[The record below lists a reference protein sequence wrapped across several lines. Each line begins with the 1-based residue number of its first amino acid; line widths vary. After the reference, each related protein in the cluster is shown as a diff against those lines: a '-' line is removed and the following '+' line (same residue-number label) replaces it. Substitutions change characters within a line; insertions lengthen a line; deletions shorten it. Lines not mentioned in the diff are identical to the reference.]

1 MHWKP
6 LLLMMALVGLGW
18 LVTETLL
25 HAETC
30 TGTTCT
36 YLGSGTEPTTKVGGA
51 PLDNLK
57 QIVLTPKLNG
67 VTQAPVVIPATKPQ
81 GGGAF
86 SKTLTITTPACQITT
101 LSVDAHAENTLNVKG
116 PALTAAQSKDLT
128 LDPTCAPG
136 VGAFTLD

>member
-1 MHWKP
+1 MII
-6 LLLMMALVGLGW
+6 LLSLLSLFLFCLGTD
-18 LVTETLL
+18 VAS
-25 HAETC
+25 AETC

-36 YLGSGTEPTTKVGGA
+36 YTASGTEPATKVGGA

-86 SKTLTITTPACQITT
+86 SKALTITPTVCAITT
-101 LSVDAHAENTLNVKG
+101 LSVDMQAENTLGAKS
-116 PALTAAQSKDLT
+116 TAITASKTKDLT
-128 LDPTCAPG
+128 LDPTCAPAA
-136 VGAFTLD
+136 GAFTLD

>member
-1 MHWKP
+1 MNWKP
-6 LLLMMALVGLGW
+6 IFLLIALVGFGW
-18 LVTETLL
+18 LLTVTLL

-36 YLGSGTEPTTKVGGA
+36 YTAAGTEPTTKVGGA

-67 VTQAPVVIPATKPQ
+67 VTQAPVTIPATKAQ

-86 SKTLTITTPACQITT
+86 SKALTITPTACAVTT
-101 LSVDAHAENTLNVKG
+101 LSVDMQAENTLGAKSV
-116 PALTAAQSKDLT
+116 ALSAAKSKDLT
-128 LDPTCAPG
+128 LDPTCAPNTG
-136 VGAFTLD
+136 TFTLD